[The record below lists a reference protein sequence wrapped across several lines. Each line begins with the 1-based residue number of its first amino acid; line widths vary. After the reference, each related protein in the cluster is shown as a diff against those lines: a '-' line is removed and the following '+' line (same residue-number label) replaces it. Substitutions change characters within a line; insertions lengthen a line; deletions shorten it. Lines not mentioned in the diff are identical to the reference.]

1 MRPAYLFV
9 MATGVLLVF
18 GYANAGQAI
27 NKAGAL
33 AHSDGRAPGLRRRL
47 SNGVRS
53 HEGLHRGLA
62 SVKGTREQ
70 SERDQHLLVVAAA
83 VWPRRW
89 PT

>member
-33 AHSDGRAPGLRRRL
+33 AHSDGRAGVSVSFLVCHL
-47 SNGVRS
+47 SLPLPVGP
-53 HEGLHRGLA
+53 
-62 SVKGTREQ
+62 
-70 SERDQHLLVVAAA
+70 VA
-83 VWPRRW
+83 
-89 PT
+89 